1 MITKIISCAD
11 IHVPNYNG
19 LSDLVKILIGFI
31 NQCKDIVEKN
41 GKDNTRIAVLGDVFN
56 SKIDVTNESLLAVN
70 WFLSE
75 LGKICKTIVIAGNHD
90 FLMNNSDRID
100 SLTTVFELGKM
111 ENVLYLDKAL
121 IYKSGVLK
129 DENVVWCLY
138 SSFDG
143 FNPPDV
149 ESARTKYGNEC
160 TYVGLIH
167 ADINGAI
174 TVTRNV
180 TENGIDPNVFEY
192 CDFVMAGHI
201 HKKQEIKKNGV
212 KIVYCSS
219 INQKNFGESISEH
232 GFVVWDISDNDDIYY
247 DYIET
252 PNEECG
258 YYKFSINN
266 IEDIENDF
274 EELLNL

>member
-11 IHVPNYNG
+11 IHIPNYNG

-56 SKIDVTNESLLAVN
+56 SKIDVTNESLLAAN

-100 SLTTVFELGKM
+100 SLTTVFELGKI

-252 PNEECG
+252 PNKECG
-258 YYKFSINN
+258 YYKFSINS